1 MQIFSN
7 STNTRP
13 ITAKAQSTQPASTL
27 TEVPPTCLL
36 HASIE
41 SSHMTIRDRGRR
53 RHQGCSKTSS
63 LWLHVA
69 AHEEGRPVVY
79 VRGGSGHVLRRRL
92 LLPHLREHG
101 WRSPASSTHCYKCFC
116 HAQRGEGD
124 DGDEEKDE
132 EGPELD
138 SSGDEIQMPV
148 KRRRP

>member
-1 MQIFSN
+1 MLPR
-7 STNTRP
+7 TR
-13 ITAKAQSTQPASTL
+13 KA
-27 TEVPPTCLL
+27 
-36 HASIE
+36 
-41 SSHMTIRDRGRR
+41 DR
-53 RHQGCSKTSS
+53 SYE
-63 LWLHVA
+63 A
-69 AHEEGRPVVY
+69 AAVMPCA
-79 VRGGSGHVLRRRL
+79 GG
-92 LLPHLREHG
+92 LPHLREHG